1 MAESLFSVY
10 FEHQTLVNGLILL
23 YGALI
28 AAAHGNLRRIH
39 DFLLKQYETEETEE
53 ALEALAREND
63 ESIIGRIHEEF
74 RFPFISSPYI
84 VVVQRLS
91 RRSLIFALGRRI
103 SLPRS
108 RLQELLAL
116 VRGKSLPRK

>member
-91 RRSLIFALGRRI
+91 RRSLIFALGKRI

>member
-10 FEHQTLVNGLILL
+10 LEHQTLVNGLILL
-23 YGALI
+23 YGVLI
-28 AAAHGNLRRIH
+28 AAAHRNLRRIH
-39 DFLLKQYETEETEE
+39 EFLLKQYETEETEE

-91 RRSLIFALGRRI
+91 RRSLIFALGKRI

-116 VRGKSLPRK
+116 VRGRSLPRK